1 MIRAGQKVFVD
12 TGGLLALAL
21 VHDPYHGRAS
31 EGWTALQRG
40 GARACTS
47 VPVIIETFT
56 YLQRKI
62 DRRVA
67 ESWSEGLARTRLE
80 VLACEAVDLANAWQ
94 WLRRREMHKLSIV
107 DATSFEILRKNKI
120 RQVLGFDTHFAQ
132 AGFRLIA

>member
-1 MIRAGQKVFVD
+1 MIRPGQKVFVD
-12 TGGLLALAL
+12 TGGWLALAL
-21 VHDPYHGRAS
+21 VDDSYHERAS
-31 EGWTALQRG
+31 EGWTALQRS

-62 DRRVA
+62 DRGLA
-67 ESWSEGLARTRLE
+67 ESWSEGLARNRLE
-80 VLACEAVDLANAWQ
+80 VFACEAADLASAWQ